1 MESKDN
7 KLVGLTHPTFNAV
20 VEYLMSQPYRDVS
33 ALVQELQ
40 QGSQIITVAEKPEEN
55 SDD

>member
-1 MESKDN
+1 MESEDN
-7 KLVGLTHPTFNAV
+7 KLVGITRPTFNAV
-20 VEYLMSQPYRDVS
+20 VEYLMSQPYGEVF

-40 QGSQIITVAEKPEEN
+40 QGAQIITVAEKPEEN

>member
-40 QGSQIITVAEKPEEN
+40 QGSQIITVAETPEEN

>member
-1 MESKDN
+1 MESEEN
-7 KLVGLTHPTFNAV
+7 KLVGLSRPTFNAV
-20 VEYLMSQPYRDVS
+20 VDYLMSQPYGDVF

-55 SDD
+55 ADD